1 MSEDLTNKQGTRYLR
16 ETKLAVELALAL
28 VEERNK
34 HIERIV
40 SLSGTAIADSAE
52 EADRLA
58 WETYEKN
65 RTKIEAFAKELNAK
79 EYSTAVMA
87 GAVLQIAKQGLS
99 VVLGGKPTPPH
110 GRQIRGVHV
119 SDIIWA
125 SRNQALHFEEGKFNQ
140 HTYEVFEKLATNH
153 GLRRVRRDISF
164 DLHNPLWKKKSLAL
178 SILSLLGWSTY
189 KQYKNDM
196 MQIFKER
203 S

>member
-1 MSEDLTNKQGTRYLR
+1 MRQMKAWGEHSVKLPKAQLMSKDITNKQGTRYLR

-28 VEERNK
+28 IEERNK
-34 HIERIV
+34 HLEQIV
-40 SLSGTAIADSAE
+40 SLSGTAIADTAE

-99 VVLGGKPTPPH
+99 LVLGGKPTPPL

-125 SRNQALHFEEGKFNQ
+125 SRNQALHFEEGEFNQ
-140 HTYEVFEKLATNH
+140 HTYAVFEKWLFRLSY
-153 GLRRVRRDISF
+153 GSLRSV
-164 DLHNPLWKKKSLAL
+164 NMSLRP
-178 SILSLLGWSTY
+178 I
-189 KQYKNDM
+189 
-196 MQIFKER
+196 
-203 S
+203 